1 MAGITA
7 TPPPSALEEVRAL
20 LAEGHFDVR
29 GICTR
34 LEIPDIYGFQPI
46 SLGRQAATVPEDLL
60 DCLILLFMDG
70 VAVDETIVD
79 RHVSPSA
86 RTALEETG
94 LLDRL
99 DDGRFH
105 ATVSLYPTR
114 GLHLVSDSP
123 TDPRTGGTRMLP
135 ADAVYPAVTEAAR
148 HFVLSLPPS
157 PHGRFLELCSG
168 TGIGALSAAR
178 TADHAWAVD
187 ITERSTRFAAFNAAL
202 NGLDNVTTL
211 QGDLYEPLADLQFD
225 TIVAHPPYMPSDD
238 VSQIYRDG
246 GEDGEQVTRGILRG
260 LDRHLA
266 PGGRFHCTCMLTDR
280 SGTELEERIRE
291 MIGPSGDAFDL
302 LFMPMSFV
310 DSRKSLFDEAMRGR
324 ATLDETRR
332 REALFRRLGI
342 RNLAYCS
349 FTLQRKTDDGPPITL
364 RRPRGSGTNGDAIAW
379 LLDWE
384 LDSRTRLGPDELAA
398 LKPGASPH
406 VRARSELALREGL
419 WHTVYIS
426 LEAAWPFPSSI
437 RCAPWLAEL
446 VARCDG
452 TREVSEHLATLRAE
466 GLVAADAPF
475 PGLLEMVRSLVS
487 AGMLVVDSHPQPPR
501 PGDGVE
507 D

>member
-1 MAGITA
+1 
-7 TPPPSALEEVRAL
+7 
-20 LAEGHFDVR
+20 
-29 GICTR
+29 
-34 LEIPDIYGFQPI
+34 
-46 SLGRQAATVPEDLL
+46 
-60 DCLILLFMDG
+60 
-70 VAVDETIVD
+70 
-79 RHVSPSA
+79 
-86 RTALEETG
+86 
-94 LLDRL
+94 
-99 DDGRFH
+99 
-105 ATVSLYPTR
+105 
-114 GLHLVSDSP
+114 
-123 TDPRTGGTRMLP
+123 
-135 ADAVYPAVTEAAR
+135 
-148 HFVLSLPPS
+148 
-157 PHGRFLELCSG
+157 
-168 TGIGALSAAR
+168 
-178 TADHAWAVD
+178 
-187 ITERSTRFAAFNAAL
+187 
-202 NGLDNVTTL
+202 
-211 QGDLYEPLADLQFD
+211 
-225 TIVAHPPYMPSDD
+225 MPSDD

-260 LDRHLA
+260 LGRHLA

-280 SGTELEERIRE
+280 SGTELEARIRE

-332 REALFRRLGI
+332 REALFQRLGI

-349 FTLQRKTDDGPPITL
+349 FTLQRKTDDSPPITL

-384 LDSRTRLGPDELAA
+384 LDSRTRLHPDELAA

-406 VRARSELALREGL
+406 VRARSELALREGV
-419 WHTVYIS
+419 WHTVDIS

-452 TREVSEHLATLRAE
+452 TREVSEHLAALRAE
-466 GLVAADAPF
+466 GLVAPDAPL

-501 PGDGVE
+501 PGDGAE
-507 D
+507 GD